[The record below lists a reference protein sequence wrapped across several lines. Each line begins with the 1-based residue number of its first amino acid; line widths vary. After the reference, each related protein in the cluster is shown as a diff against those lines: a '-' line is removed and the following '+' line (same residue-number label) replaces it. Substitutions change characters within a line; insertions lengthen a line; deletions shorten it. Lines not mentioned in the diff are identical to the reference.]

1 MSRLGKQPVTIP
13 AGVTV
18 TCDGGL
24 LTVTGPK
31 GTLTKPVRSDVN
43 IAIEGSTITLTPKQN
58 GRCASIMGYLR
69 CTRA

>member
-18 TCDGGL
+18 TAEGGV

-31 GTLTKPVRSDVN
+31 GTLTKEIKPDVN
-43 IAIEGSTITLTPKQN
+43 FHI
-58 GRCASIMGYLR
+58 
-69 CTRA
+69 